1 MLGVKAGKS
10 SLCSA
15 FTCSSGRQVTAIW
28 QTRWQERKLLLI
40 PDCDWQTCACKATLL
55 NTNLDIYLE
64 SMRHLRDKRCK
75 TRSEEQFQVKEG
87 PQIFFYSLWRHFSD
101 GWPSVKSLC
110 GCVLDSNVWDP
121 HSPAAK
127 WWVTAPE
134 GITHTAPL
142 SSMRHIPAALGSVI
156 GVIVWNC
163 IKVIAT
169 AEEVVPALWHMWS
182 IVSLSAP
189 TPTPT

>member
-1 MLGVKAGKS
+1 MWGTV
-10 SLCSA
+10 
-15 FTCSSGRQVTAIW
+15 SGREA
-28 QTRWQERKLLLI
+28 
-40 PDCDWQTCACKATLL
+40 
-55 NTNLDIYLE
+55 
-64 SMRHLRDKRCK
+64 
-75 TRSEEQFQVKEG
+75 
-87 PQIFFYSLWRHFSD
+87 PQIFFYSLWCHFSD
-101 GWPSVKSLC
+101 GWPSVKSLE

-142 SSMRHIPAALGSVI
+142 SSTRHIPAALGSVI

-163 IKVIAT
+163 IKVIAM

-182 IVSLSAP
+182 IVSLTPPTHHPPPPPHPRLEAP
-189 TPTPT
+189 VLSVQIILHAERFYVTFHCFSFSQLVKTEFFWSFDSWN